1 MLSYAER
8 MSQSAMYTPY
18 IMHRTQIYLDDDQE
32 RQLVD
37 RARQVGMTKS
47 ALIRDAIDA
56 YLSPASGDD
65 GALASLRAAVL
76 DAAGAAPYLPSGVD
90 YVAELRAAE
99 RERRV
104 AVDQRR

>member
-1 MLSYAER
+1 
-8 MSQSAMYTPY
+8 MYTPY

-90 YVAELRAAE
+90 YVAELRATE